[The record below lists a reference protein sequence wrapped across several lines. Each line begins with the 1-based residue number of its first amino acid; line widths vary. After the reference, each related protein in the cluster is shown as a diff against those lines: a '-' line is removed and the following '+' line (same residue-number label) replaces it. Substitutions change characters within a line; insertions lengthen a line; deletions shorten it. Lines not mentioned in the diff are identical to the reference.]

1 MREFLEAATDSSISE
16 HSAVMTAIE
25 DLGTRISDLDDLIA
39 SSEAHTPVDAPP
51 PTPLP
56 VAPTPPPVAVRPAG
70 SVHLPVPTDWG
81 HNFYPTDPQ
90 PPAPLHSPASGLR
103 VERLMPAPQVE
114 RSRHLAPSIRL
125 GVRGP

>member
-1 MREFLEAATDSSISE
+1 MQELLEAATDSRISK

-25 DLGTRISDLDDLIA
+25 DMGTHLSALDDAFA
-39 SSEAHTPVDAPP
+39 SSAAHTPVDAPP
-51 PTPLP
+51 
-56 VAPTPPPVAVRPAG
+56 PTPPPVAVRPAG